1 MKIII
6 LMFFEDKNLVNCQFL
21 GLEWAWGILDDPLLY
36 LRNVQV
42 RLSYGFGLFDNRC
55 VFKPTILFYLSVP
68 LPLWQKSELRHY
80 TKGAPLC
87 VPIYLNCSHE
97 NWVFFHVILY
107 HVNFFFN
114 VCASCVIL
122 AAPFILWNLF
132 LHFLLSTKVHWFMTK
147 SHMEKFS
154 IV

>member
-21 GLEWAWGILDDPLLY
+21 GLEWAWGILDDPLLN

-42 RLSYGFGLFDNRC
+42 RLSSFWLRAFGQQLGLQ
-55 VFKPTILFYLSVP
+55 PTILFYLSVP

-87 VPIYLNCSHE
+87 VPIYFNCSHE
-97 NWVFFHVILY
+97 CFSRHPLSCHIFSMFVCHISSFFRFVRSMY
-107 HVNFFFN
+107 
-114 VCASCVIL
+114 IL
-122 AAPFILWNLF
+122 AFMPSSIDLWL
-132 LHFLLSTKVHWFMTK
+132 K
-147 SHMEKFS
+147 SHLEKIW